1 MDIKLKKIQ
10 VENFRNFK
18 NVSFEI
24 GKKITAISGQNGVGK
39 SNLVSLI

>member
-18 NVSFEI
+18 NVNFEI
-24 GKKITAISGQNGVGK
+24 GKKITAINDTK
-39 SNLVSLI
+39 FDFPTPF